1 MRPDLKTTKAIGIEI
16 PPTLLARADEAIRV
30 KPRAQLHDGHARS
43 EERLVVLRHKA
54 TTSNRH
60 PLMSQVKPRAR
71 HSPAPARTP
80 CEGCGCDD
88 RATVGASLETSV
100 NKLLFAGSRMSVVR
114 LGLSRS
120 EVGRRSFDRPQG

>member
-1 MRPDLKTTKAIGIEI
+1 
-16 PPTLLARADEAIRV
+16 
-30 KPRAQLHDGHARS
+30 
-43 EERLVVLRHKA
+43 
-54 TTSNRH
+54 
-60 PLMSQVKPRAR
+60 MSHVKPRAR

-80 CEGCGCDD
+80 CAGCGCDD

-120 EVGRRSFDRPQG
+120 EVGRRSFDRPQECPRESPLPWLRSRHCTSSIFTGPCPGVILVADRKIDA